1 MKILI
6 TGGNGSGY
14 SGDNSLPLK
23 ELKDFEFISM
33 DESIKTMYNWY
44 ESNKHIIEKEKL

>member
-6 TGGNGSGY
+6 TGGFGSGY
-14 SGDNSLPLK
+14 SGDNSLLMK
-23 ELKDFEFISM
+23 ELKNYEFSSM